1 MNLDY
6 VYRVPHFVA
15 PGETLAAEGQSLNPG
30 GKGLNQSIALARA
43 GAAVCH
49 AGCVGAGGEQLAALL
64 RENGAVSYTHLDVY
78 KRQAHL
84 QNGLERLSDAHGVHA
99 QQR

>member
-1 MNLDY
+1 MKASDQALRILNFGSMNLDY

-43 GAAVCH
+43 GAMRPV
-49 AGCVGAGGEQLAALL
+49 
-64 RENGAVSYTHLDVY
+64 
-78 KRQAHL
+78 
-84 QNGLERLSDAHGVHA
+84 
-99 QQR
+99 